1 MLTTTFFTSFNH
13 FKWSKATSKSDPGSG
28 SGFIIFVDLDPDQ
41 ILREMCVRNLS
52 SKSKMSLWHC
62 AHAVYNVHVQ
72 CMEKMFLQK
81 NKGRKSRD
89 TVTLTF
95 VPTCAKKGWKNKM

>member
-1 MLTTTFFTSFNH
+1 
-13 FKWSKATSKSDPGSG
+13 
-28 SGFIIFVDLDPDQ
+28 
-41 ILREMCVRNLS
+41 
-52 SKSKMSLWHC
+52 MSLWHC
-62 AHAVYNVHVQ
+62 AQHAVYNVHVQ

-89 TVTLTF
+89 TVTLTL